1 MAKTHRQSGKHIPI
15 TPRMQE
21 AVKLAAEGMS
31 SQQIADTLQVDRS
44 TVSRWFNREDIK
56 ALREAKLAEVVGAM
70 IPRAYAVLSAQLNHS
85 NPWVAQGAAREL
97 IRLHNIQ
104 QGNADASVV
113 VTFGAMPKPG
123 APGTAGSLPAE
134 ARIETE
140 FDE

>member
-1 MAKTHRQSGKHIPI
+1 MPMKKGDKVQPTG
-15 TPRMQE
+15 RMLQG
-21 AVKLAAEGMS
+21 VKLSAEGLS
-31 SQQIADTLQVDRS
+31 TQQIADTLGVDRS
-44 TVSRWFNREDIK
+44 TVARWFQREDIK
-56 ALREAKLAEVVGAM
+56 ALREAALQEVVSGM

-113 VTFGAMPKPG
+113 VTFGNMPKPG

-134 ARIETE
+134 AHIETE